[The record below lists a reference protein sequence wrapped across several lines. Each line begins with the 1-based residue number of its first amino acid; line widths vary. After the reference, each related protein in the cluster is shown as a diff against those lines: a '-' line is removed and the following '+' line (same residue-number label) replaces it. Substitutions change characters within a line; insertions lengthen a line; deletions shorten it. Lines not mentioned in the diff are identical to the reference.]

1 MKLTNYVY
9 KGPQS
14 GAELRV
20 QDGTKVELLEVKLNP
35 GKPVSLPAEHEYT
48 KTLLAMKYLEPA
60 PEAPK
65 KGDKA

>member
-1 MKLTNYVY
+1 MKLTNYLY

-14 GAELRV
+14 GVELRV
-20 QDGTKVELLEVKLNP
+20 QDGAKVELLEAKLNP
-35 GKPVSLPAEHEYT
+35 GKTVGLPADHEYT
-48 KTLLAMKYLEPA
+48 KTLLAMKYLELA